1 MEQCGSGHG
10 RLRGMEQ
17 CGCDPT
23 RVQRWRRVG
32 FRCVDYRLGS
42 GDVTVGMAVIVGV
55 AVVVA
60 IVSLTSIVVGL
71 GFSALHFRHGRLSA
85 LPPGS

>member
-1 MEQCGSGHG
+1 MEQCGGGYG
-10 RLRGMEQ
+10 RHRGTEQ

-32 FRCVDYRLGS
+32 FRRVDYRPGS
-42 GDVTVGMAVIVGV
+42 GDVTVGV
-55 AVVVA
+55 AVVVGVA
-60 IVSLTSIVVGL
+60 IVVAIISLTSIVVGL